1 MYVSLWI
8 KYLVKI
14 IQELNDS
21 LNAEKLKI
29 ANLEIEL
36 AAIKSHLGI

>member
-21 LNAEKLKI
+21 LNAEKAKI
-29 ANLEIEL
+29 ANLETEL
-36 AAIKSHLGI
+36 ATIKAHLGI